1 MLISNKNKMKKI
13 KAGYVSFGTMFY
25 EPANLMMISKR
36 AEKQLADAG
45 LELVITNPVFGES
58 VEPERAIREL
68 KKQEWDFLFVN
79 IINWIDT
86 RGVFRVLHEFRNE
99 PMILYSFGGFTDH
112 EGKFGEKGTLIS
124 PAAGAGSTSL
134 RMPMEQ
140 WGIKFKYLYNAPDS
154 LMDISG
160 IMSFA
165 KAAHTMKKLRH
176 ARLGMI
182 GFNDMG
188 LYSTSYNPSK
198 LRAWIGPEIESLDML
213 QLKRK
218 MEVISDV
225 DVKAEVKKVSSQW
238 EYPLGKPDKEVVEKA
253 IRMYMATVEL
263 CKEKKFDSFS
273 YKCVDGIDLEMGL
286 THAIPSSL
294 VADAGYPYVD
304 ENDLGN
310 SVAQLMLKSISG
322 KQVTFIEHYEH
333 HPEWILLGE
342 DGYCPSDFIEGKPQI
357 KYMSTV
363 LLKGIAY
370 CSNMKKGRM
379 TLACLSEVN
388 DGYRLHIV
396 TGEGKERPKWVEMG
410 VPLPSWPSVKFYTDV
425 PVKQVLNHVQSQHFA
440 AVYGTYVSE
449 LVDLC
454 KLLNIEVILDSNIQP

>member
-1 MLISNKNKMKKI
+1 MEKI
-13 KAGYVSFGTMFY
+13 KAGYVAFGTMFY
-25 EPANLMMISKR
+25 EPANLKMISER
-36 AEKQLADAG
+36 AEKQLTDAG
-45 LELVITNPVFGES
+45 LELVTTSPVFGEEI
-58 VEPERAIREL
+58 EPERAIREL
-68 KKQEWDFLFVN
+68 KAGNWDFLFIN

-112 EGKFGEKGTLIS
+112 EGRFGEKGTLIS

-134 RMPMEQ
+134 RLPMEQ
-140 WGIKFKYLYNAPDS
+140 WGIKFKYLFNAPDTA
-154 LMDISG
+154 MDIDG
-160 IMSFA
+160 ILSFA
-165 KAAHTMKKLRH
+165 RAARTMKLLRH

-188 LYSTSYNPSK
+188 LYTTSLNPSK
-198 LRAWIGPEIESLDML
+198 LRSLIGPEMESMDLL

-218 MEVISDV
+218 MDIIPDE
-225 DVKAEVKKVSSQW
+225 EVKLEVKRVSADW
-238 EYPLGKPDKEVVEKA
+238 EYPIGKPEDEVVEKA
-253 IRMYMATVEL
+253 VRLYMATVSI
-263 CKEKKFDSFS
+263 CKEKKFDTFS

-294 VADAGYPYVD
+294 VADAGFPYVD

-333 HPEWILLGE
+333 HPDWILLGE
-342 DGYCPSDFIEGKPQI
+342 DGYCPADFIEGKPQI

-363 LLKGIAY
+363 LLKGIAH

-379 TLACLSEVN
+379 TLACLSETKE
-388 DGYRLHIV
+388 GYRMHIV
-396 TGEGKERPKWVEMG
+396 TGEGRERPKWVEMG

-440 AVYGTYVSE
+440 AVYGTYVHE
-449 LVDLC
+449 LTDLC
-454 KLLNIEVILDSNIQP
+454 KLLDIEVVVDSVI

>member
-1 MLISNKNKMKKI
+1 MEKI

-25 EPANLMMISKR
+25 EPANLRMISAV
-36 AEKQLADAG
+36 AEKQLTEAG
-45 LELVITNPVFGES
+45 LELIRTDPVFGEGG
-58 VEPERAIREL
+58 EPERAIRDL
-68 KKQEWDFLFVN
+68 KSQKWDFLFVN

-86 RGVFRVLHEFRNE
+86 RGVFRVLHEFRSE

-112 EGKFGEKGTLIS
+112 EGRFGEKGTLIS

-134 RMPMEQ
+134 RFPMEQ

-154 LMDISG
+154 PMDIEG
-160 IMSFA
+160 ILSFA
-165 KAAHTMKKLRH
+165 KAASAMKRLRH

-182 GFNDMG
+182 GYNDMG
-188 LYSTSYNPSK
+188 LYSTGLNPTK
-198 LRAWIGPEIESLDML
+198 LRSLIGPELESMDML
-213 QLKRK
+213 QLQRK
-218 MEVISDV
+218 MEAIPAQE
-225 DVKAEVKKVSSQW
+225 VKAESQRVSKDW
-238 EYPLGKPDKEVVEKA
+238 EYPLGEPEAEVIEKA
-253 IRMYMATVEL
+253 VRMYLGTVAL
-263 CKEKKFDSFS
+263 CREKKFDTFS
-273 YKCVDGIDLEMGL
+273 YKCVDGVDLEMGL

-310 SVAQLMLKSISG
+310 SVAQLMLKWISG

-357 KYMSTV
+357 KYISTV
-363 LLKGIAY
+363 LLKGIAH

-379 TLACLSEVN
+379 TLACLSETSE
-388 DGYRLHIV
+388 GYRMHIV

-410 VPLPSWPSVKFYTDV
+410 VPLPSWPSITFYPDV
-425 PVKQVLNHVQSQHFA
+425 PVRQVLDHVQSQHFA
-440 AVYGTYVSE
+440 AVYGMYVNE

-454 KLLNIEVILDSNIQP
+454 RLLNIEVVLDTKL

>member
-1 MLISNKNKMKKI
+1 MEKI
-13 KAGYVSFGTMFY
+13 KAGYVAFGTMFY
-25 EPANLMMISKR
+25 EPANLKMISER
-36 AEKQLADAG
+36 AEKQLTDAG
-45 LELVITNPVFGES
+45 LELVTTSPVFGEGI
-58 VEPERAIREL
+58 EPERAIKEL
-68 KKQEWDFLFVN
+68 KAGDWDFLFIN

-112 EGKFGEKGTLIS
+112 EGRFGEKGTLIS

-134 RMPMEQ
+134 RLPMEQ
-140 WGIKFKYLYNAPDS
+140 WGIKFKYLFNAPDTA
-154 LMDISG
+154 MDIDG
-160 IMSFA
+160 ILSFA
-165 KAAHTMKKLRH
+165 RAARTMKLLRH

-188 LYSTSYNPSK
+188 LYTTSLNPSK
-198 LRAWIGPEIESLDML
+198 LRSLIGPEMESMDLL

-218 MEVISDV
+218 MDIIPDE
-225 DVKAEVKKVSSQW
+225 EVKLEVKRVSADW
-238 EYPLGKPDKEVVEKA
+238 EYPIGKPEDEVVEKA
-253 IRMYMATVEL
+253 VRLYMATVSI
-263 CKEKKFDSFS
+263 CKEKKFDTFS

-294 VADAGYPYVD
+294 VADAGFPYVD

-333 HPEWILLGE
+333 HPDWILLGE
-342 DGYCPSDFIEGKPQI
+342 DGYCPADFIEGKPQI

-363 LLKGIAY
+363 LLKGIAH

-379 TLACLSEVN
+379 TLACLSETKE
-388 DGYRLHIV
+388 GYRMHIV
-396 TGEGKERPKWVEMG
+396 TGEGRERPKWVEMG

-440 AVYGTYVSE
+440 AVYGTYVHE
-449 LVDLC
+449 LTDLC
-454 KLLNIEVILDSNIQP
+454 KLLDIEVVVDSVI

>member
-1 MLISNKNKMKKI
+1 MTKI
-13 KAGYVSFGTMFY
+13 KAGYVAFGTMFY
-25 EPANLMMISKR
+25 EPANLKMISER
-36 AEKQLADAG
+36 AEKQLSNAG
-45 LELVITNPVFGES
+45 IELITTDPVFGEGP
-58 VEPERAIREL
+58 EPERAIKEL
-68 KKQEWDFLFVN
+68 KAKEWDFLFIN

-86 RGVFRVLHEFRNE
+86 RGVFRVLHQFRNE

-134 RMPMEQ
+134 RYPMEQ
-140 WGIKFKYLYNAPDS
+140 WGIKFKYLFNAPDS
-154 LMDISG
+154 PMDING
-160 IMSFA
+160 ILSFA
-165 KAAHTMKKLRH
+165 KAAKTMKQLRH

-188 LYSTSYNPSK
+188 LYSTSFNPSK
-198 LRAWIGPEIESLDML
+198 LRDLIGPEIESLDML

-218 MEVISDV
+218 MDAITDR
-225 DVKAEVKKVSSQW
+225 DVKAEVKRVSSDW
-238 EYPLGKPDKEVVEKA
+238 EYPLGKPDDEVVEKA
-253 IRMYMATVEL
+253 VRMYMATVEL
-263 CKEKKFDSFS
+263 CKEKKFDTFS

-304 ENDLGN
+304 EDDLGN
-310 SVAQLMLKSISG
+310 SVAQLMLKSLSG

-342 DGYCPSDFIEGKPQI
+342 DGYCPADFIDGKPQI

-363 LLKGIAY
+363 LLKGIAH

-379 TLACLSEVN
+379 TLACLSETKE
-388 DGYRLHIV
+388 GYRMHIV
-396 TGEGKERPKWVEMG
+396 TGEGKERPSWVEMG

-425 PVKQVLNHVQSQHFA
+425 PVQQVLNHVQSQHFA
-440 AVYGTYVSE
+440 AVYGTYVNE
-449 LVDLC
+449 LIDLC
-454 KLLNIEVILDSNIQP
+454 KLLNIEVILDSNI

>member
-1 MLISNKNKMKKI
+1 MAKI
-13 KAGYVSFGTMFY
+13 KAGYVAFGTMFY
-25 EPANLMMISKR
+25 EPANLKMISER
-36 AEKQLADAG
+36 AEKQLKDAG
-45 LELVITNPVFGES
+45 LELAITDPVFGEGP
-58 VEPERAIREL
+58 EPERAIKEL
-68 KKQEWDFLFVN
+68 KASEWDFLFVN

-86 RGVFRVLHEFRNE
+86 RGVFRVLHEFRDK

-112 EGKFGEKGTLIS
+112 EGRFGEKGTLIS

-134 RMPMEQ
+134 RLPMEQ
-140 WGIKFKYLYNAPDS
+140 WGIKFKYLFNAPDS
-154 LMDISG
+154 PMDIKG
-160 IMSFA
+160 ILSFA
-165 KAAHTMKKLRH
+165 KAARTMKELRH

-188 LYSTSYNPSK
+188 LYSTSFNPSK
-198 LRAWIGPEIESLDML
+198 LRDLIGPEIESLDML

-218 MEVISDV
+218 MDSIPDTE
-225 DVKAEVKKVSSQW
+225 VKAEAKRISSGW
-238 EYPLGKPDKEVVEKA
+238 EYPLGKPEDEVVEKA
-253 IRMYMATVEL
+253 VRMYLATVVL
-263 CKEKKFDSFS
+263 CKEKKFDTFS

-310 SVAQLMLKSISG
+310 SVAQFMLKSISG

-333 HPEWILLGE
+333 HPEWIILGE
-342 DGYCPSDFIEGKPQI
+342 DGYCPADFIEGKPQI
-357 KYMSTV
+357 KYMTTV
-363 LLKGIAY
+363 LLKGIAH

-379 TLACLSEVN
+379 TLACFSETK
-388 DGYRLHIV
+388 DGYRMHIV

-410 VPLPSWPSVKFYTDV
+410 VPLPSWPSIKFFTDV
-425 PVKQVLNHVQSQHFA
+425 PVRQVLNHVQSQHFA
-440 AVYGTYVSE
+440 AVYGTYVEE

-454 KLLNIEVILDSNIQP
+454 GLLNIEVVVDSNVR